1 MSEIQNV
8 STSFSTEETEFL
20 ISCNSIVDEKKQI
33 SKDMNNVAKN
43 MAQAIGVEKSV
54 LMKCKDYNYYQG
66 RGWAV
71 NENGDYDPLTRI
83 KGSKFPDRITGPFMK
98 FAEIIE
104 NLNSVGDLDLLT
116 PYLEA
121 LESRGIKVNIT
132 MEPNAKNDLYDNFIE
147 TASNHQRKICTL
159 SDTLNE
165 DKRETAVSAGLVSK
179 KNFSKAL
186 QIYNKMTHEKDPS
199 AIINNMYL
207 EGAQDAMFAQKAT
220 TEVSG
225 LVF

>member
-1 MSEIQNV
+1 MPDMQNV
-8 STSFSTEETEFL
+8 STTFSDEEKEFL
-20 ISCNSIVDEKKQI
+20 MGCNSIVDEKKQI
-33 SKDMNNVAKN
+33 SRDMNNVAKN
-43 MAQAIGVEKSV
+43 IAQVIGVEKPI
-54 LMKCKDYNYYQG
+54 LIKCKDYHYYHG

-71 NENGDYDPLTRI
+71 DENGDYDPLTRV

-98 FAEIIE
+98 FAEVIE
-104 NLNSVGDLDLLT
+104 NLNSVGDLELLE

-121 LESRGIKVNIT
+121 LKKRGIEVNIT
-132 MEPNAKNDLYDNFIE
+132 MESFAKNESYDNFIE
-147 TASNHQRKICTL
+147 VASRHQSKICTL
-159 SDTLNE
+159 ADTLND
-165 DKRETAVSAGLVSK
+165 DKRENAVNAGLVSK